1 VAAGAVPA
9 GFWVAAA
16 ALAILFVGEA
26 VHGWATYTRPQGVL
40 IDDEQEA
47 E

>member
-1 VAAGAVPA
+1 VPA

-16 ALAILFVGEA
+16 ALSILFVGEA